1 MDKSTDFEVG
11 DPTTLDDGKDKGG
24 HQQFDPTQ
32 GPKLSPQ
39 EMEDFMSGL
48 PVVPNPPDMVLHMNS
63 LLQTFRGSFPEVKGH
78 QLEAPSLS
86 QFFNCTAPRIKD
98 ANCSDDD
105 LVEYKS
111 ITQADEGVGRSASLT
126 DYLIAKTFQ
135 PVVKERYMLD
145 FTIAQMAQIR
155 VDLKQRKR
163 FVGYNQYRPFFN
175 ILHTRASE
183 NKTGEADANSAL
195 DDVLLIIRHS
205 GPVVTEPR
213 TLEDAKEFLSI
224 HGSKKLLV
232 LRMVR
237 RCFYDITKADQDYI
251 YDAEYGEKFL
261 QDKIPR
267 FAFPWEPMFG
277 ENVQM
282 YRVNVAAQLELIEW
296 IDMAIAS
303 LP

>member
-1 MDKSTDFEVG
+1 
-11 DPTTLDDGKDKGG
+11 
-24 HQQFDPTQ
+24 
-32 GPKLSPQ
+32 
-39 EMEDFMSGL
+39 
-48 PVVPNPPDMVLHMNS
+48 
-63 LLQTFRGSFPEVKGH
+63 
-78 QLEAPSLS
+78 
-86 QFFNCTAPRIKD
+86 
-98 ANCSDDD
+98 
-105 LVEYKS
+105 
-111 ITQADEGVGRSASLT
+111 
-126 DYLIAKTFQ
+126 
-135 PVVKERYMLD
+135 
-145 FTIAQMAQIR
+145 MAQIR

-163 FVGYNQYRPFFN
+163 F
-175 ILHTRASE
+175 
-183 NKTGEADANSAL
+183 TGEADANSAL

-277 ENVQM
+277 GNVQM
-282 YRVNVAAQLELIEW
+282 NRVNVAAQLELIEW